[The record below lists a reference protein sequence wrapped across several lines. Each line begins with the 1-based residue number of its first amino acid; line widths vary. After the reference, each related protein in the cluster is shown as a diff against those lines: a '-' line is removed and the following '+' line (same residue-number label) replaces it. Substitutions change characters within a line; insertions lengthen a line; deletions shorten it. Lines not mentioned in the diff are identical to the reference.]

1 MKLKQSI
8 LSAAM
13 LMAAALPMQAQA
25 ATATGIMQV
34 TANVTVP
41 SASVNVAG
49 PLNFG
54 TVLQGQVGMTTTSF
68 DVTVSNAVPYSIAFG
83 AGLYGNTVFVVKD
96 TTQTLPAYPGQTA
109 SAGYYLYSD
118 NTKATA
124 YSPDPANAPVITGL
138 TGNGAAQTY
147 PLYAEVKPL
156 SPAQG
161 GIWGPGTYT
170 DTITITVTY

>member
-8 LSAAM
+8 LAAAM

-25 ATATGIMQV
+25 ATTTGTLQV

-41 SASVNVAG
+41 TASVNVAG

-54 TVLQGQVGMTTTSF
+54 TVVQGQIGTATTSF
-68 DVTVSNAVPYSIAFG
+68 DVTVTNGVAYTIAFG
-83 AGLYGNTVFVVKD
+83 AGLHGRTVFIVQD
-96 TTQTLPAYPGQTA
+96 STQTLQAYTGQNA
-109 SAGYYLYSD
+109 VAGYYLYSD

-124 YSPDPANAPVITGL
+124 YSPDPTNGPVITGL